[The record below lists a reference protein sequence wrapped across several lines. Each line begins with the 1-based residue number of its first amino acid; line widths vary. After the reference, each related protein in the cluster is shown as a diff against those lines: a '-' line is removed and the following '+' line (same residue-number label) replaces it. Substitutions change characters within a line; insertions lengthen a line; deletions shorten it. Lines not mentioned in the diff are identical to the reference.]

1 MAIAL
6 TPTQEQRLQQ
16 LVDKGHY
23 DSLDP
28 ALAAA
33 LELLEERDRQ
43 YEQWVAETRQQLQV
57 GITELDRGEG
67 LDSEV
72 VIERLQ
78 EKLQQARERSR
89 PPSR

>member
-23 DSLDP
+23 DSLDT
-28 ALAAA
+28 ALAEA

-78 EKLQQARERSR
+78 EKLQQARERSL